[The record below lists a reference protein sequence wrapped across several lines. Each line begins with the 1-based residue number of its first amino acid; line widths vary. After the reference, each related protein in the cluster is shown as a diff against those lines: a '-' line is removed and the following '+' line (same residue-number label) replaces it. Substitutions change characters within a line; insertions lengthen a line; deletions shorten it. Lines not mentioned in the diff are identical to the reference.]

1 MPVVSVRIPQMGEG
15 LQEALLVEFLKKPGD
30 TVKRDEPI
38 YVMETDKATTD
49 VESPYDGVLV
59 EWTAETGTVLPIGN
73 EVGKMEVAAGV
84 KEMAAGHGPPGEVK
98 SENGGA
104 DMASSGSQ
112 IEKSDDKA
120 TTRDDVTIPP
130 RTRKYLKEKNL
141 IDQVGEIPVVGK
153 KMMPDD
159 VDRYLQ
165 SSPVDSST
173 AYALQDTDDYSE
185 SELPK
190 NQIGLNFRLKRGTS
204 ECVPVTVMQ
213 TVSWEAIHAARQE
226 LKKNSEIKVPSGF
239 GMMLWCVAETAKHH
253 QRFRSSLFSEGRYL
267 RTYHHVNL
275 GVAVGLPEDQ
285 LVTAVLEKADKL
297 TRSEFFA
304 TLKDRIEI
312 ARQGKD
318 QANSSVSISVSNI
331 GSAGMRWGIPA
342 IVSPAMATLALGEIF
357 DQPIPNGDTFKFQ
370 KSAELT
376 LSFDHRLLNGMGA
389 ADFMNELKERIE
401 SYH

>member
-15 LQEALLVEFLKKPGD
+15 LQEALLVEFLKNPGD
-30 TVKRDEPI
+30 AVKRDEPI

-173 AYALQDTDDYSE
+173 AYSLQETDDYSE

-226 LKKNSEIKVPSGF
+226 LKKNSGTIVPSGF

-253 QRFRSSLFSEGRYL
+253 QRFRSSLF
-267 RTYHHVNL
+267 N
-275 GVAVGLPEDQ
+275 
-285 LVTAVLEKADKL
+285 
-297 TRSEFFA
+297 
-304 TLKDRIEI
+304 
-312 ARQGKD
+312 
-318 QANSSVSISVSNI
+318 
-331 GSAGMRWGIPA
+331 
-342 IVSPAMATLALGEIF
+342 
-357 DQPIPNGDTFKFQ
+357 
-370 KSAELT
+370 
-376 LSFDHRLLNGMGA
+376 
-389 ADFMNELKERIE
+389 
-401 SYH
+401 